1 MKRQY
6 LPRDER
12 RPFIR
17 SILNEFFSVF
27 IVVFVNVYIM
37 VFLYNK
43 LLTTNFS
50 VMTISLF
57 MLLNLFFACA
67 LVSVAIYFFRVRV
80 LTNGVHEVCRAAQKV
95 ARGDFT
101 VRVKTRSEKKTV
113 NTEIDLLKLDFN
125 KMVEELAS
133 LETLRDDFIADV
145 SHEIKTPLSVI
156 QGYAD
161 LLQSSGISETERSEY
176 TVLLD
181 EAVHKLNSLVTNLLK
196 LNKVEN
202 SGIIKFTKFD
212 LGEQLRDCVLDVI
225 DKAEE
230 KGISFEIDIEDAVV
244 ENEQTMLELVWKN
257 LLSNAVKFTEGGGT
271 IKVGLKANN
280 KNALIT
286 VADTGCGM
294 SEETLEHIFDKFYQ
308 GDTSHSQEGNGLGL
322 AIVDRIVSLTNC
334 KLKVK
339 SRQGAGTRFEVV
351 VPYSP
356 SV

>member
-1 MKRQY
+1 MKRQR
-6 LPRDER
+6 LPREER
-12 RPFIR
+12 IPFVR

-43 LLTTNFS
+43 LLTTDYSILKIS
-50 VMTISLF
+50 VF
-57 MLLNLFFACA
+57 MLLNLIFACA

-80 LTNGVHEVCRAAQKV
+80 LTKGVHEVCRAAQKV
-95 ARGDFT
+95 SGGDFK
-101 VRVKTRSEKKTV
+101 VRVKTRSDKTV
-113 NTEIDLLKLDFN
+113 NTEIDLLKINFN
-125 KMVEELAS
+125 KMVEELDS
-133 LETLRDDFIADV
+133 IETLRDDFIADV

-161 LLQSSGISETERSEY
+161 LLQGSGISDAERAEY

-202 SGIIKFTKFD
+202 SGILKFSEFD
-212 LGEQLRDCVLDVI
+212 LGEQLRGCVLEILDI
-225 DKAEE
+225 AEE
-230 KGISFEIDIEDAVV
+230 KGIEFEIEIDDAVV

-280 KNALIT
+280 KNAVIT

-294 SEETLEHIFDKFYQ
+294 SKETLDHIFDKFYQ

-322 AIVDRIVSLTNC
+322 AIVERIVTLTNC

-339 SRQGAGTRFEVV
+339 SKQGAGTRFEIA
-351 VPYSP
+351 VPYSADA
-356 SV
+356 

>member
-1 MKRQY
+1 MKRQR
-6 LPRDER
+6 LPREER
-12 RPFIR
+12 KPFLR

-43 LLTTNFS
+43 LLATDYSILKIS
-50 VMTISLF
+50 VF
-57 MLLNLFFACA
+57 MLLNLVFACA

-95 ARGDFT
+95 SSGDFK
-101 VRVKTRSEKKTV
+101 VRVKTRSDKTV
-113 NTEIDLLKLDFN
+113 NTEIDLLKLNFN
-125 KMVEELAS
+125 KMVEELGS
-133 LETLRDDFIADV
+133 IETLRDDFIADV

-161 LLQSSGISETERSEY
+161 LLQGSGISDAERAEY
-176 TVLLD
+176 TALLD

-202 SGIIKFTKFD
+202 SGIIQFTKFD
-212 LGEQLRDCVLDVI
+212 LGEQLRGCVLEI
-225 DKAEE
+225 LDKAEE
-230 KGISFEIDIEDAVV
+230 KGIEFEIDIDDAVV

-280 KNALIT
+280 KNAVIT
-286 VADTGCGM
+286 VSDTGCGM
-294 SEETLEHIFDKFYQ
+294 SKETLEHIFDKFYQ

-322 AIVDRIVSLTNC
+322 AIVERIVTLTNC

-339 SRQGAGTRFEVV
+339 SKQGAGTRFEVA
-351 VPYSP
+351 VPYSADA
-356 SV
+356 

>member
-1 MKRQY
+1 MKRQC
-6 LPRDER
+6 LPREER
-12 RPFIR
+12 KPFFR

-37 VFLYNK
+37 IFLYNK
-43 LLTTNFS
+43 LLSTGFS
-50 VMTISLF
+50 ILKISVF
-57 MLLNLFFACA
+57 MFFNLVFACA
-67 LVSVAIYFFRVRV
+67 IASVAIYFFRVRV
-80 LTNGVHEVCRAAQKV
+80 LTRGVHEICRAAQKV
-95 ARGDFT
+95 SGGDFK
-101 VRVKTRSEKKTV
+101 VRVKTRSDKTV
-113 NTEIDLLKLDFN
+113 NTEIDLLKINFN
-125 KMVEELAS
+125 KMVEELDS
-133 LETLRDDFIADV
+133 IETLRDDFIADV

-161 LLQSSGISETERSEY
+161 LLQGSGISDAERAEY
-176 TVLLD
+176 TALLD

-196 LNKVEN
+196 LNKFEN

-212 LGEQLRDCVLDVI
+212 LGEQLRDCVLEVI

-280 KNALIT
+280 KNAVIT

-322 AIVDRIVSLTNC
+322 AIVERIVTLTNC

-339 SRQGAGTRFEVV
+339 SKQGAGTRFEVS
-351 VPYSP
+351 VPYST
-356 SV
+356 SA